1 MESDNKSKVIGGSKA
16 YNRMRAGEITP
27 KEAAEELKQEAAA
40 GVEQD
45 IARQSEQSLEGI
57 VIPREVVKSALLK
70 LVRGEHKKKP

>member
-1 MESDNKSKVIGGSKA
+1 MESDSNSKVIGGSKA

-27 KEAAEELKQEAAA
+27 EEAAAEMKQEAAA

-45 IARQSEQSLEGI
+45 IARQREQALEGL

-70 LVRGEHKKKP
+70 LVRGEHKLKP